1 MAIFIKLL
9 ATNMVA
15 SSFFG
20 RSKRDVIKIILLEL
34 SASAVS
40 ISPFFK
46 ENSATSAPD
55 IKAEHKSKMKSKTK
69 LTRNEV
75 FISKNISNKLLGS
88 GSKIIS
94 V

>member
-1 MAIFIKLL
+1 
-9 ATNMVA
+9 MVA

-20 RSKRDVIKIILLEL
+20 RSKRDVIKIILFEL
-34 SASAVS
+34 SVSAVS

-46 ENSATSAPD
+46 ENSATLAPD
-55 IKAEHKSKMKSKTK
+55 IKAEHKSKMKSKTT

-75 FISKNISNKLLGS
+75 FISKNVSNKLLGS

>member
-46 ENSATSAPD
+46 E
-55 IKAEHKSKMKSKTK
+55 
-69 LTRNEV
+69 
-75 FISKNISNKLLGS
+75 
-88 GSKIIS
+88 KI
-94 V
+94 